1 MDLDIVKKIIAITE
15 ESEIAELEVEQDG
28 FRVMV
33 RKMPSVEGM
42 TAIQTALP
50 AAAAPSA
57 AQAPSAESEA
67 TAGVSSLPVI
77 ESPMVATFYSSPAP
91 DADPFVKVGDTVS
104 PDSVVCIL
112 EAMKVMNEIKA
123 GIGGVI
129 AEILLE
135 NAQPVEYGQAIFRV
149 KPS

>member
-33 RKMPSVEGM
+33 RKTPSVEGM
-42 TAIQTALP
+42 TAMHAALP
-50 AAAAPSA
+50 AAAPSA
-57 AQAPSAESEA
+57 AQAPSGESEA

-77 ESPMVATFYSSPAP
+77 ESPMVATFYRSPAP

-104 PDSVVCIL
+104 PDTVVCIL

-135 NAQPVEYGQAIFRV
+135 NAQPVEYGQALFRV